1 MDDSPDPNQ
10 ELEPLLVELV
20 DGELTPAQRLRL
32 MALLRDD
39 PAACRRYTK
48 YLMLDSLLAW
58 ELSLVAKGVGGAA
71 ARSEWRV
78 GEGDVTDTPGAAPM
92 RGRASGAAQTWWK
105 RSGRLRS
112 LAVAAASAVIVSLLV
127 GRLVASKKA
136 ADVPPK
142 VVRPIAAG
150 GGGQNRMAGDG
161 TRAVPTPV
169 APKNVAV
176 LTRAINPVW
185 GPTNLPTD
193 LGSALTAGRLRLNSG
208 LIQLEFYEGAV
219 VVLEGPADFELIAA
233 DRAFCRQ
240 GKLRARVPPKSNRF
254 TVGTPNTDVV
264 DLGTEFG
271 VLVDDGGGSEVQ
283 VFEGSVNLQG
293 QWPDI
298 ARRAAI
304 DDRREG
310 AHRPH
315 RRSPGGPDR
324 PRFVRRNPGRC
335 SNLRPPR
342 PVAATAPG
350 WTSAGSSGPIRAVLV
365 YYSFEGQQ
373 PWERTLL
380 DQAVGRGPNR
390 NGGIVGCEWTE
401 GRWPGKMALDFK
413 RTSDRVLVDIP
424 GEFAALTLMTWV
436 RVDYFDNRLNALLL
450 SDGWEP
456 HELHWELDGKGI
468 LIFALKNGARCDS
481 PVVLGENQLGLWTH
495 LATVYAPARRSLA
508 HYVNGREVKR
518 IRIPATGRV
527 LIGSAN
533 LGNYTDPP
541 PDVRSDRVI
550 RNLNGRIDEFVIFDQ
565 ALDAEEI
572 QAIYDV
578 GKPAS

>member
-1 MDDSPDPNQ
+1 M
-10 ELEPLLVELV
+10 
-20 DGELTPAQRLRL
+20 PAL
-32 MALLRDD
+32 
-39 PAACRRYTK
+39 
-48 YLMLDSLLAW
+48 
-58 ELSLVAKGVGGAA
+58 AA
-71 ARSEWRV
+71 A
-78 GEGDVTDTPGAAPM
+78 
-92 RGRASGAAQTWWK
+92 
-105 RSGRLRS
+105 
-112 LAVAAASAVIVSLLV
+112 AVAAAMMSLLA
-127 GRLVASKKA
+127 GWLVASKKVA
-136 ADVPPK
+136 NVSPAVALAS
-142 VVRPIAAG
+142 PIATG
-150 GGGQNRMAGDG
+150 GA
-161 TRAVPTPV
+161 TRAEPPPA
-169 APKNVAV
+169 APRNVAV

-185 GPTNLPTD
+185 GPTSLPTR
-193 LGSALTAGRLRLNSG
+193 LGSALTAGRLRLVSG
-208 LIQLEFYEGAV
+208 LIQLEFYGGAI
-219 VVLEGPADFELIAA
+219 VVLEGPADFDLIAA

-240 GKLRARVPPKSNRF
+240 GKLRARVPLDSSRF
-254 TVGTPNTDVV
+254 TVATPNTDVV

-271 VLVDDGGGSEVQ
+271 VLVDEGGGSEVQ
-283 VFEGSVNLQG
+283 VFEGSVNLK
-293 QWPDI
+293 
-298 ARRAAI
+298 AN
-304 DDRREG
+304 
-310 AHRPH
+310 
-315 RRSPGGPDR
+315 GPA
-324 PRFVRRNPGRC
+324 
-335 SNLRPPR
+335 S
-342 PVAATAPG
+342 
-350 WTSAGSSGPIRAVLV
+350 SAGRQLMTGEKVRIDPTGAAQAGQTDPDSFVGAQEMQQLTSTEAGRRYRAWLDLSRKLRTDPRVLV

-380 DQAVGRGPNR
+380 DQALGRGPNR

-495 LATVYAPARRSLA
+495 LATVYAPARHLLA

-527 LIGSAN
+527 VIGSAN

-541 PDVRSDRVI
+541 PDVRSDRLI
-550 RNLNGRIDEFVIFDQ
+550 RSLHGRIDEFVIFDQ
-565 ALDAEEI
+565 ALAAKEI